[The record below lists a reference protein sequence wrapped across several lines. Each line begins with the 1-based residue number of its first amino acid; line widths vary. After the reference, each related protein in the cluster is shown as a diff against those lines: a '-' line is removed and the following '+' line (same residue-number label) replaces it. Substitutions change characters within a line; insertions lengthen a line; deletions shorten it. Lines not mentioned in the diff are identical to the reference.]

1 MYPSF
6 KLHLIALPISL
17 VCYKHVGVKSFSP
30 ITIGHHLPSFQPP
43 NLFQSSS
50 KSYTKSLT
58 STANPIET
66 ITEFVTVSKEFT
78 VEKPMGIILEEREE
92 NQASGVYCIID
103 ESSEQSAAAISGIRT
118 GDVLASIEGTDVTC
132 STFDEVMEIFA
143 NALSPVEL
151 IIQRKEERIK
161 QKVVIQPKR
170 MPSTKKLMKASTN
183 VNFWKDPLM
192 IGSAIITVALPLGV
206 YLAASGPK

>member
-1 MYPSF
+1 M
-6 KLHLIALPISL
+6 
-17 VCYKHVGVKSFSP
+17 
-30 ITIGHHLPSFQPP
+30 
-43 NLFQSSS
+43 
-50 KSYTKSLT
+50 
-58 STANPIET
+58 
-66 ITEFVTVSKEFT
+66 SKEFL

-103 ESSEQSAAAISGIRT
+103 ESFEQSAAAISGIRT
-118 GDVLASIEGTDVTC
+118 GDVLASIDGADVTS

-151 IIQRKEERIK
+151 TIQRKEERMK
-161 QKVVIQPKR
+161 QKAVIQPKR

-183 VNFWKDPLM
+183 VNFWRDPLM